1 MRGNKHL
8 YLGRAGQLYI
18 VAEFL
23 LQDWNAA
30 IPEIDTGDDVFVVQD
45 KIGLFKRIQV
55 KTITGTKR
63 KNGYSAKF
71 IIPYTKISTP
81 VNPELVFFLLIRHS
95 NEWVNYFIIERQKLH
110 DYVDL
115 NNVGSKNSKLNTVQ
129 LYVSFNEKLKSAK
142 CSKNDFSFHIKDWSK
157 FR

>member
-1 MRGNKHL
+1 MDIPLNLLSHIPKFRH
-8 YLGRAGQLYI
+8 QLI
-18 VAEFL
+18 L
-23 LQDWNAA
+23 
-30 IPEIDTGDDVFVVQD
+30 
-45 KIGLFKRIQV
+45 
-55 KTITGTKR
+55 
-63 KNGYSAKF
+63 
-71 IIPYTKISTP
+71 
-81 VNPELVFFLLIRHS
+81 ELVFFLLIRHS

>member
-1 MRGNKHL
+1 MRGISICIWAE
-8 YLGRAGQLYI
+8 AGQLYI

-71 IIPYTKISTP
+71 IIPYTQISTP
-81 VNPELVFFLLIRHS
+81 VNPETSFLP
-95 NEWVNYFIIERQKLH
+95 
-110 DYVDL
+110 L
-115 NNVGSKNSKLNTVQ
+115 NSSQ
-129 LYVSFNEKLKSAK
+129 
-142 CSKNDFSFHIKDWSK
+142 
-157 FR
+157 